1 MLTDFALE
9 ASPEKTQNIAL
20 LLLGNLQV
28 EPTLQAFE
36 MDEAYTA

>member
-9 ASPEKTQNIAL
+9 ASPEKTKNIAL
-20 LLLGNLQV
+20 LLLSNLQI